1 MARARRAIRATE
13 HLEPGYAL
21 TGHGAQGATIE
32 WAGVIGRPSK
42 FSRERAYTALS
53 RARGRTR
60 VYLISEATAKQR
72 DREEFSPPELAPTL
86 EEALLNN
93 TRLAMTRHEALAI
106 ENAEPAELPA
116 IQALG
121 RCDCR

>member
-1 MARARRAIRATE
+1 M
-13 HLEPGYAL
+13 
-21 TGHGAQGATIE
+21 
-32 WAGVIGRPSK
+32 
-42 FSRERAYTALS
+42 
-53 RARGRTR
+53 
-60 VYLISEATAKQR
+60 YLISEATAKQR

-86 EEALLNN
+86 EEALNN

-106 ENAEPAELPA
+106 EHAEPAELPA